1 MRNLNE
7 RLGNILLELGYITA
21 DDLREAFRYQHTWK
35 CRMGE
40 ALVDLGVIKEEVI
53 LDFLSLQLG
62 VEWVRLTGMKIP
74 DYILRRLPQE
84 IAVEVHCVPLG
95 LLRSGMLKVAMR
107 EPQNLYHRELLRQAT
122 ALEIDPVLAGD
133 KDIAACI
140 SRHYDADYTADTLRG
155 DETPIR
161 DLEETK
167 PSAPTTPLSREAW
180 AALETTVVN

>member
-21 DDLREAFRYQHTWK
+21 EDLREAFRYQHTWK

-40 ALVDLGVIKEEVI
+40 ALVDLGFVKEEVV

-74 DYILRRLPQE
+74 DYILRRLPE
-84 IAVEVHCVPLG
+84 EVAVEVHCVPLG

-107 EPQNLYHRELLRQAT
+107 DPQNLFHRELLRQAT
-122 ALEIDPVLAGD
+122 GFEIDPVLAGD
-133 KDIAACI
+133 KDIAAAI
-140 SRHYDADYTADTLRG
+140 SRHYDSDRPLDSAAG
-155 DETPIR
+155 ETTPTR
-161 DLEETK
+161 NFEETK
-167 PSAPTTPLSREAW
+167 PSAPTTPLTDPW
-180 AALETTVVN
+180 GALETTVVN